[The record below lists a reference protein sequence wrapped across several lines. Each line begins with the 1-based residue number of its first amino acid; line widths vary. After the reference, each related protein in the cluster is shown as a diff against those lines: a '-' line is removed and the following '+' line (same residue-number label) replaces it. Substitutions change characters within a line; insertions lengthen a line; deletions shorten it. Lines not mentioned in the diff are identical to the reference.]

1 MLIVESR
8 NAIVLKP
15 DNAAQITSCI
25 PSARPFNYKGQ
36 KLLYIPHNLD
46 ETKVLRNLGI
56 SVPSPMGYQYNWP
69 RAQGKYA
76 PFVHQRATSE
86 FLTFHQRAAILN
98 APRTGK
104 TNSCLW
110 SADYLMHQKLVRKV
124 LVVCPLSTMDMV
136 WAAEIFSSFWWRKAV
151 VLYGDKARRL
161 KLLQQEADFYIVNHD
176 GFAII
181 KDSLPSDVDLVIYD
195 EAAVLRNPS
204 TIRFRQFYNFMDT
217 HPAMRL
223 WLLTGTPTPN
233 EPTDAWSLCKLLGSS
248 GLPRY
253 TLFREQ
259 VMMKIAM
266 WTWKPRP
273 GSEQVVSQFLQPSIR
288 YTREEC
294 FDLPPTTYE
303 TRQCEL
309 TPVQKKLFM
318 AMMRQLATEVK
329 GQQVT
334 AVNEASKVQKL
345 LQILLGGVYTDA
357 GGTVTVDCAPRI
369 DIIRE
374 VVEECSEKVIVFVPF
389 TAALHGIAEALGK
402 HFKVA
407 VVNGSVSKNQRNE
420 IFKSFVKDPH
430 LRVLVADARCMQHG
444 LDMTPA
450 TTIIWAGPTN
460 SNETYEQA
468 CDRIKGPKQ
477 LLKTQI
483 VHIEATEIERRAF
496 KRLRDRQSMQGLLL
510 DIIQNQAELI

>member
-8 NAIVLKP
+8 RAIVLKP

-25 PSARPFNYKGQ
+25 PSARPFQYKGQ
-36 KLLYIPHNLD
+36 GLLYIPHNLD

-69 RAQGKYA
+69 KAQGKYN
-76 PFVHQRATSE
+76 PFAHQRVTSE
-86 FLTFHQRAAILN
+86 FLTYHQRAAILN

-110 SADYLMHQKLVRKV
+110 TADYLMHQKLVRKV
-124 LVVCPLSTMDMV
+124 LIVCPMSTMDMV
-136 WAAEIFSSFWWRKAV
+136 WAAEIFTSFWWRKGV
-151 VLYGDKARRL
+151 VLYGDRARRL
-161 KLLQQEADFYIVNHD
+161 KLLQQPADFYVVNHD
-176 GFAII
+176 GFSII
-181 KDSLPSDVDLVIYD
+181 KDSLPDDIDLVIYD

-204 TIRFRQFYNFMDT
+204 TIRFRHFHNFMDE
-217 HPAMRL
+217 HPDLRL

-233 EPTDAWSLCKLLGSS
+233 EPTDAWALCKLLKAP
-248 GLPRY
+248 GLPRH

-273 GSEQVVSQFLQPSIR
+273 GAEQIVSQYLQPSIR
-288 YTREEC
+288 YTREDC
-294 FDLPPTTYE
+294 FDLPDTMYE
-303 TRQCEL
+303 TRQCDL
-309 TPVQKKLFM
+309 TPMQKKMFLS
-318 AMMRQLATEVK
+318 MMRQLVTEVK
-329 GQQVT
+329 GQQIT

-345 LQILLGGVYTDA
+345 LQILLGGVYTDD
-357 GGTVTVDCAPRI
+357 GGTVPVDCSPRI
-369 DIIRE
+369 DVIRE
-374 VVEECSEKVIVFVPF
+374 VIEECSEKVLIFVPF
-389 TAALHGIAEALGK
+389 TAALHSIAEALSK

-407 VVNGSVSKNQRNE
+407 VVNGAVSRNQRNL
-420 IFKSFVKDPH
+420 IFKSFVDDKN

-468 CDRIKGPKQ
+468 NDRIKGPKQ

-483 VHIEATEIERRAF
+483 IHIEATEVERRAF

-510 DIIQNQAELI
+510 ELIENQEEFL